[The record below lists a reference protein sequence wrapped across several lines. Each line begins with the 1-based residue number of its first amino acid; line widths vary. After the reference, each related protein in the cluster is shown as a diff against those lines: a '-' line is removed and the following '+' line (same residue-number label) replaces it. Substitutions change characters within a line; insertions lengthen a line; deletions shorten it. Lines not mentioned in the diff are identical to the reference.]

1 MSGRGSAECLDVPG
15 RAGTAFTRVQ
25 EAIDGSLDL
34 SSWWCC
40 SFLAA
45 AVAPVPP
52 APPLTPPLA
61 PPLLALVAIE
71 DRECLLTPVVPE
83 LAVLPVEFEVVA

>member
-1 MSGRGSAECLDVPG
+1 MSGQGSAEGLDVPG

-52 APPLTPPLA
+52 APPLA